1 MAAGKDAIK
10 RTGVGRVLTASAL
23 MLPVF
28 VLAVQPPP
36 AAAQAIP
43 DATCPGP
50 REGSALTSSGSGQNA
65 RWAQTF
71 TALAGGTLTMAQA
84 DVTKGGSPA
93 DWILRINEVD
103 GTGTPTNTVLASVTI
118 PDSTVPMGDSI
129 MSGTFAAPATVAAG
143 QQYALVVARP
153 GSTQLEVGVRA
164 GNDCPGEFFLSQSQT
179 GPFPGPIPNVDMVF
193 TVFVEPAS
201 VPDTTASQ
209 ITGAAADPKKF
220 AVDKKGP
227 AEAEVP
233 LVAKGTTFRYT
244 LTEPAQVKFSIYR
257 QVKKKG
263 KKKLKPVGA
272 FQAQGEAGPNA
283 KPFSGEI
290 GTKALK
296 PGKHLATLTATDA
309 AGNVSAPATVKFKV
323 VKAKK

>member
-1 MAAGKDAIK
+1 
-10 RTGVGRVLTASAL
+10 
-23 MLPVF
+23 
-28 VLAVQPPP
+28 
-36 AAAQAIP
+36 
-43 DATCPGP
+43 
-50 REGSALTSSGSGQNA
+50 
-65 RWAQTF
+65 
-71 TALAGGTLTMAQA
+71 MAQA

-201 VPDTTASQ
+201 VPDTTAAQ
-209 ITGAAADPKKF
+209 ITRAA
-220 AVDKKGP
+220 
-227 AEAEVP
+227 AEVP

-244 LTEPAQVKFSIYR
+244 LTEPAQVKFSIFR

-272 FQAQGEAGPNA
+272 FTAQGEAGQNA
-283 KPFSGEI
+283 KPFAGKI
-290 GTKALK
+290 GQTKLK
-296 PGKHLATLTATDA
+296 PGKYVANLTATDA
-309 AGNVSAPATVKFKV
+309 AGNVSAPATISFKV
-323 VKAKK
+323 VEAKK